1 MDLTLSDEQRL
12 LRESADRFVA
22 ETFTAD
28 HRRRVAS
35 EPLGFSPKVWKQFA
49 DLGWL
54 ALPID
59 EAHGGLGGGAI
70 EIGILM
76 EAFGRGLAAEP
87 YLSTVVIG
95 AALVAECG
103 TEAQK
108 RAILP
113 KVADGSLHLAFAHSE
128 RAARFDL
135 AKVATSA
142 SQTPDGWR
150 LDGQK
155 IAVLDGN
162 AAGQI
167 IVSARLAGSNGA
179 PGKLCLFLVSAGTP
193 GLVLRDYSRLGGG
206 RACNLDLSD
215 ILLPADALLG
225 DGSDALP
232 AIESVVDRAMAAL
245 GSEAV
250 GIMQTLLD
258 QTLEYTKIRKQ
269 FGRPLSA
276 NQVIRHRLADMA
288 MQCDEARSMAL
299 RAALMAD
306 AEPVARS
313 RAASGAKAKIGK
325 CARFV
330 AEQSV
335 QLHGAMGVT
344 EELDIGSYFKRLLA
358 FDTLFG
364 GSAHHYRRYA
374 ELGGRA
380 NHHA

>member
-1 MDLTLSDEQRL
+1 MDLTLSDEQRM
-12 LRESADRFVA
+12 LRESADRFV
-22 ETFTAD
+22 TDTYNAD
-28 HRRRVAS
+28 HRKRSANDPR
-35 EPLGFSPKVWKQFA
+35 GFSADVWKQFA

-54 ALPID
+54 ALPISED
-59 EAHGGLGGGAI
+59 HGGLGGGAI

-76 EAFGRGLAAEP
+76 EAFGRGLVSEP

-95 AALVAECG
+95 ASLITACG

-108 RAILP
+108 QALLP
-113 KVADGSLHLAFAHSE
+113 QIADGSLYLAFAHSE
-128 RAARFDL
+128 RQARFDL
-135 AKVATSA
+135 ADVKTTAKK
-142 SQTPDGWR
+142 TPDGWR
-150 LDGQK
+150 LDGHK
-155 IAVLDGN
+155 TVVLDGS

-167 IVSARLAGSNGA
+167 IVSARTDD
-179 PGKLCLFLVSAGTP
+179 GKLCLFLVPRGAS
-193 GLVLRDYSRLGGG
+193 GLTLRDFPRLGGG
-206 RACNLDLSD
+206 RACNLDLRD
-215 ILLPADALLG
+215 VRLPADALLG

-245 GSEAV
+245 GAEAV

-269 FGRPLSA
+269 FGKPLSA

-306 AEPVARS
+306 AEPVARA

-364 GSAHHYRRYA
+364 GSGHHYRRYA
-374 ELGGRA
+374 ALGGRA
-380 NHHA
+380 IQA